1 MTQPTAPQ
9 PTALQPSDQPPDLTI
24 EDTDDSAAAAPP
36 PDPDHVPYA
45 PEYVIPDP
53 ASQAELAHLVPDEPT
68 PLPAP
73 TPPA

>member
-1 MTQPTAPQ
+1 MTRPTAPR
-9 PTALQPSDQPPDLTI
+9 PDDQPPGPTP

-53 ASQAELAHLVPDEPT
+53 ASQVELAHLVPDEPT
-68 PLPAP
+68 PMPDP